1 MQYQPMGLQDEWMS
15 SPSEQ
20 TRPRTVK
27 RGVESI
33 SVEIPDGMTDALSI
47 IHAWEQIPKFC
58 QAITTTQVLTSVCV
72 SR

>member
-33 SVEIPDGMTDALSI
+33 SVEIPDGMTDALSLYTHGNRI
-47 IHAWEQIPKFC
+47 
-58 QAITTTQVLTSVCV
+58 LNSVKQ
-72 SR
+72 